1 VKRGIIVPVKETG
14 RFPGKGILARGEA
27 IAALVRNTFEGR
39 SRSAFGLVLNMIV
52 LWNHVQRSVPSQS
65 KNSQ

>member
-1 VKRGIIVPVKETG
+1 
-14 RFPGKGILARGEA
+14 
-27 IAALVRNTFEGR
+27 VRNTFEGR